1 MKIVNST
8 AELIGGT
15 PIVKLNRLQPE
26 HAAQVYLKLESFNP
40 SGSVKD
46 RAAYNMII
54 EAENSG
60 HLKPGS
66 VIIEPTSGNTG
77 IGLAMNA
84 AARGYKAIL
93 VMPDTMTKERINL
106 LKAYGAEVVLTPG
119 RKECRQHQKSERTRR
134 TDSGSFIPMQFD
146 NGANPDAHRKTT
158 AIEIYQAVQQL
169 NRPLGAFVA
178 TAGTG
183 GTITGTGEALKELFR
198 I

>member
-1 MKIVNST
+1 MYRTFYTERNEPALKIVNST

-119 RKECRQHQKSERTRR
+119 TERMPGSIKKAKELAEQIP
-134 TDSGSFIPMQFD
+134 GSFIPMQFD
-146 NGANPDAHRKTT
+146 NGANPDAHRK
-158 AIEIYQAVQQL
+158 
-169 NRPLGAFVA
+169 
-178 TAGTG
+178 
-183 GTITGTGEALKELFR
+183 
-198 I
+198 

>member
-60 HLKPGS
+60 HLKPWLCHHR
-66 VIIEPTSGNTG
+66 TD
-77 IGLAMNA
+77 
-84 AARGYKAIL
+84 K
-93 VMPDTMTKERINL
+93 
-106 LKAYGAEVVLTPG
+106 
-119 RKECRQHQKSERTRR
+119 RQHGHRPGDER
-134 TDSGSFIPMQFD
+134 G
-146 NGANPDAHRKTT
+146 GARLQGNPRHA
-158 AIEIYQAVQQL
+158 
-169 NRPLGAFVA
+169 
-178 TAGTG
+178 
-183 GTITGTGEALKELFR
+183 
-198 I
+198 